1 MYKREK
7 LNHIGNIKRFIERN
21 SLREI
26 CRRHSLLIAIKSNPL
41 RGILRRSFLL
51 IFPLLTLSTLQ
62 SCSTQKAKWINI
74 QYHNITCHY
83 NTWWNGNESLKAG
96 RLKLKKQA
104 VDDYT
109 QIIPV
114 ENIGSDELSRSLN
127 PEFDRA
133 IEKGV
138 KGIKEHS
145 IFVKGE
151 EHVPYIKECYLLT
164 AYATFYKHD
173 YVSTTNTCN
182 ILISQ
187 FSGTRAGDE
196 GAVLLARCLTMEK
209 QYSEAEAALAQL
221 VRNLDKGNF
230 SRSQRVKLYLA
241 MVEATVPQEKYKKA
255 VEYIH
260 LALDAS
266 PDSYTR
272 ARINFIMA
280 QIYRKLDKRSVASKY
295 YGEVL
300 SCHPPYVM
308 EFNAKLGEASCADL
322 EHADIAKLERRLDD
336 MLSDKK
342 NEEYRDQI
350 YFAKGEMYLGVKQ
363 PQKACDNYRL
373 SVAAATVN
381 KAQKAQSALRM
392 GEVLY
397 DVFEDYDQAQLYY
410 DTAMQVIGPDYPNYP
425 AIRRRYDM
433 LSELVSFTRVY
444 TRCDSL
450 KAVAAMTDAERM
462 ELINGKIEAL
472 KKQEEEAKEKE
483 LLEELLNDARAQQNT
498 LTGDWY
504 FYNPQTVQ
512 KGKETFRQR
521 WGQRILEDLWFLSN
535 KNMLA
540 SLNFGDDSNTD
551 DDSDTTTVDDTL
563 NTKRTTLNA
572 QNGDPNDPHSPA
584 YYLKDLPTSPQQFD
598 SIDSLTSVS
607 LLGAGYIFY
616 DGIHNIPRAL
626 ECYHRL
632 ASDYTSHPEI
642 VQAFYMLYR
651 IYDRQGNTPQANYYR
666 DMVLMGF
673 PDCDFANL
681 IRDNEYY
688 KELLRRERVVEADYE
703 EMYSHYVDGR
713 YTAAVAIADR
723 AEENYPGN
731 PMLNKF
737 RYFKALSLAKK
748 GFRTDAVNLLR
759 PLAALP
765 EKDSIQP
772 LAQAQL
778 ALLQDSTFDFNSEE
792 ILDRRVS
799 EKTEH
804 SEMSDSQTSKQP
816 SNQENVEDDA
826 LPPESQV
833 YRYRENQQH
842 FIVIVVDERTVRAT
856 ELQRKIVEFNNVYYS
871 NAGLKVNTS
880 LFTDTTQII
889 TIHRFVNG
897 DAAMNYWNHLQ
908 QEESPL
914 HQLAEKDHVEFPITS
929 QNYATF
935 YNRKDPAAYLPFFKK
950 YYIDKRKK

>member
-1 MYKREK
+1 MVWAC
-7 LNHIGNIKRFIERN
+7 LFSIFNFQF
-21 SLREI
+21 S
-26 CRRHSLLIAIKSNPL
+26 
-41 RGILRRSFLL
+41 IL
-51 IFPLLTLSTLQ
+51 T
-62 SCSTQKAKWINI
+62 SCSTQKAKWANI
-74 QYHNITCHY
+74 QYHNLTCHY
-83 NTWWNGNESLKAG
+83 NVWWNGNESLKAG
-96 RLKLKKQA
+96 KQKLRKQA

-109 QIIPV
+109 RLIPV
-114 ENIGSDELSRSLN
+114 ENIGTDELARSLN

-133 IEKGV
+133 IEKGI

-151 EHVPYIKECYLLT
+151 EHVPYIKECYLMT

-173 YVSTTNTCN
+173 YVSTSNTCS
-182 ILISQ
+182 ILINQ
-187 FSGTRAGDE
+187 FAGTRAGDE
-196 GAVLLARCLTMEK
+196 GAVLMARCQTMDK
-209 QYSEAEAALAQL
+209 QYAEAEATLDQL
-221 VRNLDKGNF
+221 MRNLEKGNF
-230 SRSQRVKLYLA
+230 SRSQRGKLYLA

-260 LALDAS
+260 LAIDAAS
-266 PDSYTR
+266 DSYTR
-272 ARINFIMA
+272 ARLYVLMA
-280 QIYRKLDKRSVASKY
+280 QIDRQLDKRSVAAKY
-295 YGEVL
+295 YGEVI
-300 SCHPPYVM
+300 SCNPPYVM
-308 EFNAKLGEASCADL
+308 EFNARLGEASCADL
-322 EHADIAKLERRLDD
+322 EHADTAKLARQLDK
-336 MLSDKK
+336 MLADKK
-342 NEEYRDQI
+342 NEEYLDQI

-363 PQKACDNYRL
+363 PKKACDNYRL

-381 KAQKAQSALRM
+381 KAQKAQSSLRM

-397 DVFEDYDQAQLYY
+397 DLFEDYDQAQLYY
-410 DTAMQVIGPDYPNYP
+410 DTAIHIIGPDYPNYP

-433 LSELVSFTRVY
+433 LTELASFTRVY

-450 KAVAAMTDAERM
+450 KAVAAMPNAERM

-472 KKQEEEAKEKE
+472 KKQEAEAKEKE
-483 LLEELLNDARAQQNT
+483 LLEELLSDARAQQNT
-498 LTGDWY
+498 LSGDWY

-521 WGQRILEDLWFLSN
+521 WGMRTLEDLWFLSN
-535 KNMLA
+535 KNMISMLD
-540 SLNFGDDSNTD
+540 LGDEAD
-551 DDSDTTTVDDTL
+551 DDSDTTSVDDTL
-563 NTKRTTLNA
+563 ITQHSSLNTK
-572 QNGDPNDPHSPA
+572 NGNPDDPHDPA
-584 YYLKDLPTSPQQFD
+584 YYLKDLPTTPQQFD

-607 LLGAGYIFY
+607 LLGAGYIYY
-616 DGIHNIPRAL
+616 DGIRNIPRAL

-703 EMYSHYVDGR
+703 ELYTHFADGR
-713 YTAAVAIADR
+713 YSVVVDIADR

-737 RYFKALSLAKK
+737 RYFKALALARK
-748 GFRTDAVNLLR
+748 GLRADAVTVLQ

-765 EKDSIQP
+765 ATDSIQP
-772 LAQAQL
+772 LAKAQL
-778 ALLQDSTFDFNSEE
+778 DLLKDSTFDFGSEAIADRSELSTVNCQLSTVNSQ
-792 ILDRRVS
+792 LSTLNSQLSTS
-799 EKTEH
+799 E
-804 SEMSDSQTSKQP
+804 DSP
-816 SNQENVEDDA
+816 

-842 FIVIVVDERTVRAT
+842 FIVVVVNDRTIKAT
-856 ELQRKIVEFNNVYYS
+856 ELQHKIVEFNNLYYT
-871 NAGLKVNTS
+871 NAGLKVNAA

-889 TIHRFVNG
+889 TIHRFVN
-897 DAAMNYWNHLQ
+897 DDDAMNYWSHLQ
-908 QEESPL
+908 QDESPL
-914 HQLAEKDHVEFPITS
+914 RQYSDNDHVEFPITT

-935 YNRKDPAAYLPFFKK
+935 YNRKDSTAYLPFFKK
-950 YYIDKRKK
+950 YYLDKRKKK

>member
-1 MYKREK
+1 MKNKELRMK
-7 LNHIGNIKRFIERN
+7 N
-21 SLREI
+21 S
-26 CRRHSLLIAIKSNPL
+26 AAAV
-41 RGILRRSFLL
+41 GLRRIICAS
-51 IFPLLTLSTLQ
+51 IFFILHSSLFILT
-62 SCSTQKAKWINI
+62 SCSTQKAKWTNI
-74 QYHNITCHY
+74 QYHNLTCHY
-83 NTWWNGNESLKAG
+83 NVWWNGNESLKAG

-109 QIIPV
+109 QFIPV
-114 ENIGSDELSRSLN
+114 ENLGTDELARSLN

-138 KGIKEHS
+138 KGIQKHS
-145 IFVKGE
+145 IFIKGE

-173 YVSTTNTCN
+173 YISTVNSCN
-182 ILISQ
+182 ILVSQ

-196 GAVLLARCLTMEK
+196 GAVLLARCQTMEK
-209 QYSEAEAALAQL
+209 QYPEAEATLDQL
-221 VRNLDKGNF
+221 MRNLEKGNF
-230 SRSQRVKLYLA
+230 SRSQRDKLYMA

-260 LALDAS
+260 LAIDAS
-266 PDSYTR
+266 SDSYAR
-272 ARINFIMA
+272 ARLNFIMA
-280 QIYRKLDKRSVASKY
+280 QIYRKLDKRSVAAKY
-295 YGEVL
+295 YAEVL
-300 SCHPPYVM
+300 DCNPPYVM
-308 EFNAKLGEASCADL
+308 EFNARLGEASCADL
-322 EHADIAKLERRLDD
+322 EHADIAKLERQLDK

-342 NEEYRDQI
+342 NEEYKDQI

-363 PQKACDNYRL
+363 PEKACENYRL

-381 KAQKAQSALRM
+381 KAQKVQSALRM

-410 DTAMQVIGPDYPNYP
+410 DTAVQNMTSAYPNYSV
-425 AIRRRYDM
+425 IRRRYDM
-433 LSELVSFTRVY
+433 LTELVSFTRVY
-444 TRCDSL
+444 ERCDSL
-450 KAVAAMTDAERM
+450 KTVAAMPEEERVA
-462 ELINGKIEAL
+462 LINGKIEDL
-472 KKQEEEAKEKE
+472 KKKEEEAKEKE
-483 LLEELLNDARAQQNT
+483 LLDELLNDARAQQNT

-521 WGQRILEDLWFLSN
+521 WGMRTLEDLWFLSN
-535 KNMLA
+535 KNTMSMLT
-540 SLNFGDDSNTD
+540 FDEEPDDETN
-551 DDSDTTTVDDTL
+551 DTTSVGDTL
-563 NTKRTTLNA
+563 NAEQKMQKTPYGN
-572 QNGDPNDPHSPA
+572 PSDPHNIA
-584 YYLKDLPTSPQQFD
+584 YYLKDLPSTSQQFD

-616 DGIHNIPRAL
+616 DGIHNIPKAL

-632 ASDYTSHPEI
+632 ASDYTTHPEI

-688 KELLRRERVVEADYE
+688 KELLRRERIVDADYE
-703 EMYSHYVDGR
+703 ELYTDFTEGR
-713 YTAAVAIADR
+713 YTAAIAIADR

-748 GFRTDAVNLLR
+748 GLRADAITVLR

-765 EKDSIQP
+765 ENDSIQP
-772 LAQAQL
+772 LAKAQL
-778 ALLQDSTFDFNSEE
+778 DLLMDSTFDAYASSEE
-792 ILDRRVS
+792 IDS
-799 EKTEH
+799 
-804 SEMSDSQTSKQP
+804 SQTSEQTEDIGNAEVSENKDNSENNNTQRSS
-816 SNQENVEDDA
+816 SNDP
-826 LPPESQV
+826 LPKESQV

-842 FIVIVVDERTVRAT
+842 FMVIVVNDRTIKAT
-856 ELQRKIVEFNNVYYS
+856 ELQHKIVEFNNKYYS
-871 NAGLKVNTS
+871 NSGLKVSAS

-889 TIHRFVNG
+889 TVHRFVN
-897 DAAMNYWNHLQ
+897 DADAMNYWSHLQ

-914 HQLAEKDHVEFPITS
+914 SQYAAADHVEFPITT

-935 YNRKDPAAYLPFFKK
+935 YNRKDAEAYMAFFRR
-950 YYIDKRKK
+950 YYLENRKNK

>member
-1 MYKREK
+1 MREK
-7 LNHIGNIKRFIERN
+7 IDISKKRT
-21 SLREI
+21 LWGVV
-26 CRRHSLLIAIKSNPL
+26 CLIVLSS
-41 RGILRRSFLL
+41 SFLL
-51 IFPLLTLSTLQ
+51 P
-62 SCSTQKAKWINI
+62 SCSTQKAKWVNI
-74 QYHNITCHY
+74 QYHNLTCHY
-83 NTWWNGNESLKAG
+83 NVWWNGNESLKAG

-109 QIIPV
+109 QLIPI
-114 ENIGSDELSRSLN
+114 ENLGTDELSRSLN

-138 KGIKEHS
+138 KGIREHS
-145 IFVKGE
+145 IFVKGQ

-173 YVSTTNTCN
+173 FVSTVNSCN
-182 ILISQ
+182 ILVSQ
-187 FSGTRAGDE
+187 FPGTRAGDE
-196 GAVLLARCLTMEK
+196 GAVLLARCQTMEK
-209 QYSEAEAALAQL
+209 QYPEAEAALDQL

-230 SRSQRVKLYLA
+230 SRSQRDKLYLA

-260 LALDAS
+260 LAIDAS
-266 PDSYTR
+266 SDSYTR
-272 ARINFIMA
+272 ARLYFLMA
-280 QIYRKLDKRSVASKY
+280 QIYRKLDKRTVAAKY

-300 SCHPPYVM
+300 SCNPPYVM
-308 EFNAKLGEASCADL
+308 EFNARLGEASCADL
-322 EHADIAKLERRLDD
+322 QNSDTAKLARQLDR

-342 NEEYRDQI
+342 NEEYLDQI
-350 YFAKGEMYLGVKQ
+350 YYAKGEMYLGVKQ
-363 PQKACDNYRL
+363 PQKACENYRL
-373 SVAAATVN
+373 SVAASTVN
-381 KAQKAQSALRM
+381 KAQKAQSSLRM

-397 DVFEDYDQAQLYY
+397 DIFEDYDQAQSYY
-410 DTAMQVIGPDYPNYP
+410 DTAIHIINADYPNYP

-433 LSELVSFTRVY
+433 LTELVSFTRVY

-450 KAVAAMTDAERM
+450 KAVAAMPESERM
-462 ELINGKIEAL
+462 NLINGKIEAL
-472 KKQEEEAKEKE
+472 RKQEEEAREKE
-483 LLEELLNDARAQQNT
+483 LMEELLSDARAQQNT
-498 LTGDWY
+498 LSGDWY

-521 WGQRILEDLWFLSN
+521 WGTRSLEDLWFLSN
-535 KNMLA
+535 KNTISMLT
-540 SLNFGDDSNTD
+540 FDDEPE
-551 DDSDTTTVDDTL
+551 DDSDTIAADTTSS
-563 NTKRTTLNA
+563 NNA
-572 QNGDPNDPHSPA
+572 ITQSRNQYGDPTDPHSPA

-598 SIDSLTSVS
+598 SIDTLTSVS

-703 EMYSHYVDGR
+703 EMYSHFVDGR
-713 YTAAVAIADR
+713 YTAALTIADR

-737 RYFKALSLAKK
+737 RYFKALALAKK
-748 GFRTDAVNLLR
+748 GLRADAVSILK
-759 PLAALP
+759 PLASLP
-765 EKDSIQP
+765 ASDSIQP
-772 LAQAQL
+772 LAKAQL
-778 ALLQDSTFDFNSEE
+778 ELLEDSTFHITSSNNAITQSNNSRINTFTHSHIQDASSHQATDAESVSGGNEASSEE
-792 ILDRRVS
+792 
-799 EKTEH
+799 
-804 SEMSDSQTSKQP
+804 P
-816 SNQENVEDDA
+816 
-826 LPPESQV
+826 LPKESQV
-833 YRYRENQQH
+833 YRYRPNQQQ
-842 FIVIVVDERTVRAT
+842 FIVIVVNDRTVRAT
-856 ELQRKIVEFNNVYYS
+856 ELQNKIIEFNNIYYS
-871 NAGLKVNTS
+871 NTGLKVNTS

-889 TIHRFVNG
+889 TIHRFVNDD
-897 DAAMNYWNHLQ
+897 DAFNYWSHLQ

-914 HQLAEKDHVEFPITS
+914 HQLAPGDHIEFPITS

-950 YYIDKRKK
+950 YYLDKRK

>member
-1 MYKREK
+1 MC
-7 LNHIGNIKRFIERN
+7 NHSHRIHRLARFIVCASIFSIFN
-21 SLREI
+21 FQFS
-26 CRRHSLLIAIKSNPL
+26 
-41 RGILRRSFLL
+41 IL
-51 IFPLLTLSTLQ
+51 T
-62 SCSTQKAKWINI
+62 SCSTQKAKWVNI
-74 QYHNITCHY
+74 QYHNLTCHY
-83 NTWWNGNESLKAG
+83 NVWWNGNESLKAG

-109 QIIPV
+109 QLIPI
-114 ENIGSDELSRSLN
+114 ENLGTDELSRSLN

-138 KGIKEHS
+138 KGIREHS
-145 IFVKGE
+145 IFVKGQ

-173 YVSTTNTCN
+173 FVSTVNSCN
-182 ILISQ
+182 ILVSQ
-187 FSGTRAGDE
+187 FPGTRAGDE
-196 GAVLLARCLTMEK
+196 GAVLLARCQTMEK
-209 QYSEAEAALAQL
+209 QYPEAEAALDQL

-230 SRSQRVKLYLA
+230 SRSQRDKLYLA

-260 LALDAS
+260 LAIDAS
-266 PDSYTR
+266 SDSYTR
-272 ARINFIMA
+272 ARLYFLMA
-280 QIYRKLDKRSVASKY
+280 QIYRKLDKRTVAAKY

-300 SCHPPYVM
+300 SCNPPYVM
-308 EFNAKLGEASCADL
+308 EFNARLGEASCADL
-322 EHADIAKLERRLDD
+322 QNSDTAKLARQLDR

-342 NEEYRDQI
+342 NEEYLDQI

-363 PQKACDNYRL
+363 PQKACENYRL
-373 SVAAATVN
+373 SVAASTVN
-381 KAQKAQSALRM
+381 KAQKAQSSLRM

-397 DVFEDYDQAQLYY
+397 DIFEDYDQAQSYY
-410 DTAMQVIGPDYPNYP
+410 DTAIHIITPDYPNYP

-433 LSELVSFTRVY
+433 LTELVSFTRVY
-444 TRCDSL
+444 SRCDSL
-450 KAVAAMTDAERM
+450 KAVAAMPESERM
-462 ELINGKIEAL
+462 NLINGKIEAL
-472 KKQEEEAKEKE
+472 RKQEEEAREKE
-483 LLEELLNDARAQQNT
+483 LMEELLNDARAQQNT
-498 LTGDWY
+498 LSGDWY

-521 WGQRILEDLWFLSN
+521 WGTRVLEDLWFLSN
-535 KNMLA
+535 KNTMSMLT
-540 SLNFGDDSNTD
+540 FDDEPE
-551 DDSDTTTVDDTL
+551 DDSDTIATDTTSS
-563 NTKRTTLNA
+563 NNA
-572 QNGDPNDPHSPA
+572 ITQSRNQYGDPTDPHSPA

-598 SIDSLTSVS
+598 SIDTLTSVS

-703 EMYSHYVDGR
+703 EMYSHFVDGR
-713 YTAAVAIADR
+713 YTAAVTIADR

-737 RYFKALSLAKK
+737 RYFKALAFAKK
-748 GFRTDAVNLLR
+748 GLRADAVSILK

-765 EKDSIQP
+765 ASDSLQP
-772 LAQAQL
+772 LAKAQL
-778 ALLQDSTFDFNSEE
+778 ELLEDSTFDINSEE
-792 ILDRRVS
+792 IFDRTASSGNTSVAASPQETMDTESVPGGNEASS
-799 EKTEH
+799 EDE
-804 SEMSDSQTSKQP
+804 P
-816 SNQENVEDDA
+816 
-826 LPPESQV
+826 LPKESQV
-833 YRYRENQQH
+833 YRYRPNQQQ
-842 FIVIVVDERTVRAT
+842 FIVIVVNDRTVRAT
-856 ELQRKIVEFNNVYYS
+856 ELQNKIIEFNNIYYS
-871 NAGLKVNTS
+871 NTGLKVNTS

-889 TIHRFVNG
+889 TIHRFVNDD
-897 DAAMNYWNHLQ
+897 DAFNYWSHLQ

-914 HQLAEKDHVEFPITS
+914 HQLAPGDHIEFPITS

-950 YYIDKRKK
+950 YYLDKRK

>member
-1 MYKREK
+1 MPVTF
-7 LNHIGNIKRFIERN
+7 LTF
-21 SLREI
+21 ST
-26 CRRHSLLIAIKSNPL
+26 LLT
-41 RGILRRSFLL
+41 
-51 IFPLLTLSTLQ
+51 LLTLS
-62 SCSTQKAKWINI
+62 SCSTQKAKWVNI
-74 QYHNITCHY
+74 QYHNLTCHY
-83 NTWWNGNESLKAG
+83 NVWWNGNESLKAG
-96 RLKLKKQA
+96 RLKLKNLA

-109 QIIPV
+109 QLIPI
-114 ENIGSDELSRSLN
+114 ENLGTDELSRSLN

-138 KGIKEHS
+138 KGIREHS
-145 IFVKGE
+145 IFVKGQ

-173 YVSTTNTCN
+173 FVSTVNSCN
-182 ILISQ
+182 ILLSQ
-187 FSGTRAGDE
+187 FPGTRAGDE
-196 GAVLLARCLTMEK
+196 GAVLLARCHTMEK
-209 QYSEAEAALAQL
+209 QYPEAEAALDQL

-230 SRSQRVKLYLA
+230 SRSQRDKLYLA

-260 LALDAS
+260 LAIDAS
-266 PDSYTR
+266 SDSYTR
-272 ARINFIMA
+272 ARLYFLMA
-280 QIYRKLDKRSVASKY
+280 QIYRKLDKRTVAAKY

-300 SCHPPYVM
+300 SCNPPYVM
-308 EFNAKLGEASCADL
+308 EFNARLGQASCADL
-322 EHADIAKLERRLDD
+322 QNSDTALLARQLDR

-342 NEEYRDQI
+342 NEEYLDQI
-350 YFAKGEMYLGVKQ
+350 YYAKGEMYLGVKQ
-363 PQKACDNYRL
+363 PQKACENYRL
-373 SVAAATVN
+373 SVAASTVN
-381 KAQKAQSALRM
+381 KAQKAQSSLRM

-397 DVFEDYDQAQLYY
+397 DVFEDYDQAQRYY
-410 DTAMQVIGPDYPNYP
+410 DTAIHIITPDYPNYP

-433 LSELVSFTRVY
+433 LTSLVSFTRVY

-450 KAVAAMTDAERM
+450 KALAAMPQSERM
-462 ELINGKIEAL
+462 NLINGKIEAL
-472 KKQEEEAKEKE
+472 RKQEEEAREKE
-483 LLEELLNDARAQQNT
+483 LMEELLNDARAQQNT
-498 LTGDWY
+498 LSGDWY

-521 WGQRILEDLWFLSN
+521 WGTRTLEDLWFLSN
-535 KNMLA
+535 KNTISMLT
-540 SLNFGDDSNTD
+540 FDDQP
-551 DDSDTTTVDDTL
+551 DSDSS
-563 NTKRTTLNA
+563 NNA
-572 QNGDPNDPHSPA
+572 ITPARPQGAALSTAEINQISEKSRNQYGDPTDPHSPA

-598 SIDSLTSVS
+598 SIDSLTSLS

-632 ASDYTSHPEI
+632 AADYTSHPEI

-688 KELLRRERVVEADYE
+688 KELLRRQRVVEADYE
-703 EMYSHYVDGR
+703 EMYSHFVDGR
-713 YTAAVAIADR
+713 YTAAVTIADR

-737 RYFKALSLAKK
+737 RYFRALALARK
-748 GFRTDAVNLLR
+748 GLRADAVSILK
-759 PLAALP
+759 PLASLP
-765 EKDSIQP
+765 AGDSLQP
-772 LAQAQL
+772 FAKAQL
-778 ALLQDSTFDFNSEE
+778 ELLQDSTYDYLSESSDRPTSENSLNSLNSSNS
-792 ILDRRVS
+792 LDSLNSLNSSNNAITQSR
-799 EKTEH
+799 
-804 SEMSDSQTSKQP
+804 
-816 SNQENVEDDA
+816 NQEEP
-826 LPPESQV
+826 LPKESQV
-833 YRYRENQQH
+833 YRYRPNQQQ
-842 FIVIVVDERTVRAT
+842 FIVIVVNDRTVNAT
-856 ELQRKIVEFNNVYYS
+856 ELQNKIIEFNNIYYS
-871 NAGLKVNTS
+871 NTGLKVNTS

-889 TIHRFVNG
+889 TIHRFVNDD
-897 DAAMNYWNHLQ
+897 DAFNYWSHLQ

-914 HQLAEKDHVEFPITS
+914 HQLAPGDHIEFPITS

-950 YYIDKRKK
+950 YYLDKRK

>member
-1 MYKREK
+1 MRKKIDMLKKRT
-7 LNHIGNIKRFIERN
+7 LWGVV
-21 SLREI
+21 
-26 CRRHSLLIAIKSNPL
+26 CLIVLGS
-41 RGILRRSFLL
+41 SFLL
-51 IFPLLTLSTLQ
+51 P
-62 SCSTQKAKWINI
+62 SCSTQKAKWTNI
-74 QYHNITCHY
+74 QFHNITCHY
-83 NTWWNGNESLKAG
+83 NVWWNGNESLKAG

-114 ENIGSDELSRSLN
+114 ENLGTDELARSLN

-138 KGIKEHS
+138 KGIQKHS
-145 IFVKGE
+145 IFIKGE
-151 EHVPYIKECYLLT
+151 EYVPYIKECYLLT
-164 AYATFYKHD
+164 AYASFYKHD
-173 YVSTTNTCN
+173 YVSTANSCN
-182 ILISQ
+182 ILVSQ
-187 FSGTRAGDE
+187 FIGTRAGDE
-196 GAVLLARCLTMEK
+196 GAVLLARCQTMEK
-209 QYSEAEAALAQL
+209 QYPEAEATLDQL

-230 SRSQRVKLYLA
+230 SRSQRDKLYMA
-241 MVEATVPQEKYKKA
+241 MVEATLPQEKYKKA

-260 LALDAS
+260 LAIDATS
-266 PDSYTR
+266 DSYAR
-272 ARINFIMA
+272 ARLYFIMA
-280 QIYRKLDKRSVASKY
+280 QIYRKLDKRSVAAKY

-300 SCHPPYVM
+300 DCNPPYVM
-308 EFNAKLGEASCADL
+308 KFNAQLGEASCADL
-322 EHADIAKLERRLDD
+322 EHADITKLERKLDR

-342 NEEYRDQI
+342 NEEYKDQI

-363 PQKACDNYRL
+363 PEKACDNYRL

-397 DVFEDYDQAQLYY
+397 DVFEDYDQAQRYY
-410 DTAMQVIGPDYPNYP
+410 DTAMQNITPDYPNYS
-425 AIRRRYDM
+425 AIHRRYDM
-433 LSELVSFTRVY
+433 LTELVSFTRVY
-444 TRCDSL
+444 ERCDSL
-450 KAVAAMTDAERM
+450 KSVAAMPEGERLAM
-462 ELINGKIEAL
+462 INEKIETL

-483 LLEELLNDARAQQNT
+483 LLEELLSDARAQQNT

-521 WGQRILEDLWFLSN
+521 WGMRPLEDLWVLSN
-535 KNMLA
+535 KPTM
-540 SLNFGDDSNTD
+540 SMFSFDDESD
-551 DDSDTTTVDDTL
+551 DNDSDTTAVDDGL
-563 NTKRTTLNA
+563 ADAKQAGSQRS
-572 QNGDPNDPHSPA
+572 NGNPNDPHSIA
-584 YYLKDLPTSPQQFD
+584 YYLKDLPTTSQQFD

-688 KELLRRERVVEADYE
+688 KELLRRERIVDADYE
-703 EMYSHYVDGR
+703 ELYTDFTEGR
-713 YTAAVAIADR
+713 YTAAIAIADR

-731 PMLNKF
+731 PMLNRF
-737 RYFKALSLAKK
+737 RYFKALALAKK
-748 GFRTDAVNLLR
+748 GLRVDAVDMLR

-765 EKDSIQP
+765 SSDTLQP
-772 LAQAQL
+772 LAKAQL
-778 ALLQDSTFDFNSEE
+778 EILMDSTFNYNSEE
-792 ILDRRVS
+792 IVDRRSSSEQSEYS
-799 EKTEH
+799 EKAEGSESQEINQTNSQKNTE
-804 SEMSDSQTSKQP
+804 E
-816 SNQENVEDDA
+816 DA
-826 LPPESQV
+826 LPKESQV

-842 FIVIVVDERTVRAT
+842 FMVIVINDRTIKAT
-856 ELQRKIVEFNNVYYS
+856 ELQRKIVEFNNKYYS
-871 NAGLKVNTS
+871 NSGFKVNAS

-889 TIHRFVNG
+889 TIHRFVN
-897 DAAMNYWNHLQ
+897 DDEAMNYWSHLQ

-914 HQLAEKDHVEFPITS
+914 SQYAAGDHVEFPITT

-950 YYIDKRKK
+950 YYLNKRK

>member
-1 MYKREK
+1 M
-7 LNHIGNIKRFIERN
+7 LFLVF
-21 SLREI
+21 SLY
-26 CRRHSLLIAIKSNPL
+26 
-41 RGILRRSFLL
+41 FLVC
-51 IFPLLTLSTLQ
+51 T
-62 SCSTQKAKWINI
+62 SCSTQKARWVNI
-74 QYHNITCHY
+74 QYHNINCHY
-83 NTWWNGNESLKAG
+83 NVWWNGNESLKAG
-96 RLKLKKQA
+96 RQKLKKQA

-109 QIIPV
+109 QFIPV
-114 ENIGSDELSRSLN
+114 ENIGTDDLARSLN

-138 KGIKEHS
+138 KGIREHS

-173 YVSTTNTCN
+173 FVSTVNSCN
-182 ILISQ
+182 ILINQ
-187 FSGTRAGDE
+187 FAGTRAGDE
-196 GAVLLARCLTMEK
+196 GAILLARCQTMER
-209 QYSEAEAALAQL
+209 QYPEAEAALDQL

-230 SRSQRVKLYLA
+230 SRSQRDKLYMA

-260 LALDAS
+260 LAIEAS
-266 PDSYTR
+266 GDSYAR
-272 ARINFIMA
+272 ARLNFIMA
-280 QIYRKLDKRSVASKY
+280 QIYRKLDKRSVAAKY

-300 SCHPPYVM
+300 DCNPPYVM

-322 EHADIAKLERRLDD
+322 EHADITKLERQLDR

-342 NEEYRDQI
+342 NEEYKDQI

-363 PQKACDNYRL
+363 PEKACDNYRL
-373 SVAAATVN
+373 SVAVATVN

-397 DVFEDYDQAQLYY
+397 DVFEDYDQAQRYY
-410 DTAMQVIGPDYPNYP
+410 DTAMQNITPDYPNYH
-425 AIRRRYDM
+425 AIRRRHDM
-433 LSELVSFTRVY
+433 LTELVSFTRVY
-444 TRCDSL
+444 ERCDSL
-450 KAVAAMTDAERM
+450 KSMAAMPEGERLA
-462 ELINGKIEAL
+462 LINEKIENL

-483 LLEELLNDARAQQNT
+483 LLDELLSDARAQQNT
-498 LTGDWY
+498 LSGDWY

-521 WGQRILEDLWFLSN
+521 WGMRTLEDLWFISN
-535 KNMLA
+535 KNTMSMLT
-540 SLNFGDDSNTD
+540 FDDEPD
-551 DDSDTTTVDDTL
+551 DDSDTTAVDDSTAVGSKAKDAGG
-563 NTKRTTLNA
+563 N
-572 QNGDPNDPHSPA
+572 PNDPHDIA
-584 YYLKDLPTSPQQFD
+584 YYLKDLPATPQQYD

-616 DGIHNIPRAL
+616 DGVHNIPRAL

-688 KELLRRERVVEADYE
+688 KELLRRERIVDADYE
-703 EMYSHYVDGR
+703 ELYADFIEGR
-713 YTAAVAIADR
+713 YSAAIAIADR

-731 PMLNKF
+731 PMLGKF
-737 RYFKALSLAKK
+737 RYFKALSLARK
-748 GFRTDAVNLLR
+748 GLRADAVEVLR
-759 PLAALP
+759 PLAALS

-772 LAQAQL
+772 LAKAQL
-778 ALLQDSTFDFNSEE
+778 ELLEDSAFNAYASSEE
-792 ILDRRVS
+792 IVDR
-799 EKTEH
+799 H
-804 SEMSDSQTSKQP
+804 PSKQSDDSEQAKSTETQTTNP
-816 SNQENVEDDA
+816 SSNRTAPEEES
-826 LPPESQV
+826 LPKESQI

-842 FIVIVVDERTVRAT
+842 FMVIVINDRTIKAT
-856 ELQRKIVEFNNVYYS
+856 ELQRKIVEFNNKYYS
-871 NAGLKVNTS
+871 NSGFKVNAS

-889 TIHRFVNG
+889 TIHRFVN
-897 DAAMNYWNHLQ
+897 DDEAMNYWSHLQ

-914 HQLAEKDHVEFPITS
+914 RQYADSDHVEFPITT

-950 YYIDKRKK
+950 YYLDKRKK